1 MPKSILRLSGEVLS
15 LFAIVSLL
23 SIPSSSQTTFGSITG
38 TITDSSGGVIIGAS
52 VTVTNEQTGAQ
63 RPGSSTGAGV
73 FNVTDLNVGS
83 YTLHVDSP
91 GFTAFERRGLVL
103 SANKIINIDS
113 NGSRTGSTFA
123 QR

>member
-63 RPGSSTGAGV
+63 RLGRVVDLAVEFASERVHRVLPHVGHGGDLDPRIPLESVQQITGPA
-73 FNVTDLNVGS
+73 
-83 YTLHVDSP
+83 
-91 GFTAFERRGLVL
+91 
-103 SANKIINIDS
+103 ANPNQPE
-113 NGSRTGSTFA
+113 A
-123 QR
+123 

>member
-91 GFTAFERRGLVL
+91 GFTAFERGLVL